1 MFTSPKDFF
10 MIEEELLYEFGA
22 ELRHYNKN
30 EIIFHEGQ
38 TPNYYYQIKEGS
50 VKLNNYKDDGK
61 EFIQNIF
68 YQKQSFGES
77 LLFLDAP
84 YPMNA
89 ISLIDSYV
97 FILSSTKFHQ
107 LLESFSNIAL
117 RLNKILSQRLYYKYK
132 MLLNLSSTDPQM
144 RLLGIMDYL
153 KSFQQTIERVQSNP
167 SFYEIPLTRQQLAN
181 LTGLCVETVIRT
193 VKKMEGE
200 NRLKLEGR
208 KIYY

>member
-1 MFTSPKDFF
+1 
-10 MIEEELLYEFGA
+10 MIEEELLYQFGA
-22 ELRHYNKN
+22 ELKHFEKN
-30 EIIFHEGQ
+30 AVIFSEGQ
-38 TPNYYYQIKEGS
+38 SPNYYYQIKEGTI
-50 VKLNNYKDDGK
+50 KLNNFKDDGK

-77 LLFLDAP
+77 LLFLDSP

-89 ISLIDSYV
+89 ISLSHSQV
-97 FILSSTKFHQ
+97 FLLTKTKFHE
-107 LLESFSNIAL
+107 LLDTYSQVSQ

-144 RLLGIMDYL
+144 RLLGLMDYL
-153 KSFQQTIERVQSNP
+153 KSFQQIFQKEQADEN
-167 SFYEIPLTRQQLAN
+167 FYEIPLTRQQLAN

-193 VKKMEGE
+193 IKKMEVD